1 MKNTKL
7 RRILLLLA
15 CAILLVSLSVGATLA
30 YLTST
35 DEVENTFTVGKVEIK
50 LDEAT
55 VDPETGKAKSDGTRT
70 EDGNKEIRLVPGRT
84 IDKDPTVTVLD
95 GSEDCYVRVKV
106 IVTVPGWEDAEDDT
120 GTEVAPAGEDF
131 ETWALSFENAY
142 IWYDDLDSSD
152 SHPGFNRTNWEVS
165 EPEIA
170 AEDHT
175 VTYIL
180 TYKNNNNNIVAENG
194 GGTVLEPIFTH
205 VCVPD
210 TLDNAELAKLAGMTI
225 NAVAEAIQAEGFGGD
240 SSAAWQAF
248 ADRSN

>member
-15 CAILLVSLSVGATLA
+15 CAVLLVSLSVGATLA

-35 DEVENTFTVGKVEIK
+35 KTVTNTFTVGKVEIK

-55 VDPETGKAKSDGTRT
+55 VDTETGKAKPDGTRT

-131 ETWALSFENAY
+131 ETWAHSFEDAY
-142 IWYDDLDSSD
+142 IWYDDRDSSD

-170 AEDHT
+170 TGDHT

-194 GGTVLEPIFTH
+194 EGTVLEPIFTH

-210 TLDNAELAKLAGMTI
+210 TLGNAELAKLAGMTI